1 MAKRVAVVDTL
12 LVVGKDAIDGRL
24 PLDSYT
30 KSNVSVSMSGGVLR
44 SKFLISNNMIPG
56 WKTYY
61 STVDSSFL
69 LFSASNL
76 YEDIDGGFERY
87 TDKGMLQAADLYM
100 IGGINSEKNNY
111 LLQSPSFIMDFGT
124 EEKAR
129 AMYQSGKAKEN
140 FNDTESVTTI
150 PGFDTSLAYAA
161 VKLGG
166 IQVYSY
172 YKQFYFDIILTQ
184 YPEMDTARADAK
196 KFLNYWASK
205 AQ

>member
-1 MAKRVAVVDTL
+1 
-12 LVVGKDAIDGRL
+12 
-24 PLDSYT
+24 
-30 KSNVSVSMSGGVLR
+30 
-44 SKFLISNNMIPG
+44 
-56 WKTYY
+56 
-61 STVDSSFL
+61 
-69 LFSASNL
+69 
-76 YEDIDGGFERY
+76 
-87 TDKGMLQAADLYM
+87 
-100 IGGINSEKNNY
+100 
-111 LLQSPSFIMDFGT
+111 MDFGT